1 MVGSLHSARVLPT
14 RSHHSCIPE
23 LEAALSDPST
33 NVPSTIPQLLAD
45 LHTRTDL
52 GVLPPYPTDDAS
64 KPEWNARSEE
74 HTSELQSRSDL
85 VCRLL
90 LEKKKKKKTNKK
102 KKKKRKCEII
112 THKMILAD
120 THDAY
125 KLEY

>member
-1 MVGSLHSARVLPT
+1 MFSSLHSARVLPT

-64 KPEWNARSEE
+64 KPEWNAKAKR
-74 HTSELQSRSDL
+74 RSDL
-85 VCRLL
+85 HEKY
-90 LEKKKKKKTNKK
+90 LEQAKAIIVASIHKRSEHKTS
-102 KKKKRKCEII
+102 
-112 THKMILAD
+112 T
-120 THDAY
+120 AY
-125 KLEY
+125 YNA

>member
-64 KPEWNARSEE
+64 KREWNAKAKRRADLHEKYFEEANALLVASITKRSGP
-74 HTSELQSRSDL
+74 QRSTAVYQEWYEGEVSYRIRTL
-85 VCRLL
+85 PL
-90 LEKKKKKKTNKK
+90 
-102 KKKKRKCEII
+102 
-112 THKMILAD
+112 
-120 THDAY
+120 
-125 KLEY
+125 